1 MTFQTKYLQLLA
13 VQPTADGK
21 LMALAAGNFRKLIFS
36 GEKEIETE

>member
-13 VQPTADGK
+13 VQPTADGN
-21 LMALAAGNFRKLIFS
+21 LTALAAGNFRKFIFS